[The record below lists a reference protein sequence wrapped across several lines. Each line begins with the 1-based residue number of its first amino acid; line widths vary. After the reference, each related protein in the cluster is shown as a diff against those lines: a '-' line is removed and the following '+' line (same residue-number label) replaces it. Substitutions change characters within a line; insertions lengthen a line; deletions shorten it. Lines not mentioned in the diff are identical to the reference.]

1 LRTESTGRRLAPPLI
16 HTKSGIGPFFA
27 APAFP
32 VFVGSPPACEGTP
45 QARTPAP
52 AASSAK
58 RAVPRPRFLTRIA
71 VIEHSMRAVS
81 APAAPAHHTCCV
93 CPCCACRCRRCP
105 QRSAFVASR
114 PERCCEPEP
123 RRAAPHRTRVSF
135 TLFSLGKWSEAS
147 LDATTTSTGT
157 VWWPRSSD
165 MCILGADMTASPR
178 APRPAASPASG
189 PNDKLR
195 AKQLSDGSEAPR
207 ECQHT
212 GRATQEATWR

>member
-1 LRTESTGRRLAPPLI
+1 MRGRRRREPLRRRRAPRN
-16 HTKSGIGPFFA
+16 A
-27 APAFP
+27 
-32 VFVGSPPACEGTP
+32 
-45 QARTPAP
+45 
-52 AASSAK
+52 

-71 VIEHSMRAVS
+71 VIEHIMRAVS
-81 APAAPAHHTCCV
+81 DPAAPAHHTCCF
-93 CPCCACRCRRCP
+93 CPCCACRCRCCP
-105 QRSAFVASR
+105 QRSAFVVAPR

-135 TLFSLGKWSEAS
+135 TLFSLGKWSERS

-195 AKQLSDGSEAPR
+195 AKQLSEWSRGAPR
-207 ECQHT
+207 VPAYWQSDT
-212 GRATQEATWR
+212 GWHPESDG

>member
-1 LRTESTGRRLAPPLI
+1 MPANSRIA
-16 HTKSGIGPFFA
+16 GPFFA
-27 APAFP
+27 SAPQLAS
-32 VFVGSPPACEGTP
+32 VGASSRRVRGRRRHP
-45 QARTPAP
+45 PAP

-71 VIEHSMRAVS
+71 VIEHIMRAVS
-81 APAAPAHHTCCV
+81 APAAPAHHTCCF
-93 CPCCACRCRRCP
+93 CPCCACRCRCCP
-105 QRSAFVASR
+105 QRSAFVVAPR

-135 TLFSLGKWSEAS
+135 TLFSLGKWSERS

-165 MCILGADMTASPR
+165 MCTLGADMTASPL
-178 APRPAASPASG
+178 ARPARRRAQPAG

-195 AKQLSDGSEAPR
+195 AKQLSEWS
-207 ECQHT
+207 
-212 GRATQEATWR
+212 